1 MLSIGHLSFTNC
13 CTALYTVRGC
23 IFVWNFSQCWLC
35 NDGLPCVNGELPCV
49 NSKEFKYDAQMPVLL
64 WDVFSDFQKSIEYR
78 REVKKND
85 GGNKN
90 NDNKTEQTKIFD
102 R

>member
-1 MLSIGHLSFTNC
+1 MFGIFHN
-13 CTALYTVRGC
+13 VGC
-23 IFVWNFSQCWLC
+23 V
-35 NDGLPCVNGELPCV
+35 NDGLPRVNGELPCV
-49 NSKEFKYDAQMPVLL
+49 NSKQFKYDAQIPVSL
-64 WDVFSDFQKSIEYR
+64 WDMFFSDFQISVEYR

-90 NDNKTEQTKIFD
+90 NDNKTEQTKFFD

>member
-1 MLSIGHLSFTNC
+1 M
-13 CTALYTVRGC
+13 A
-23 IFVWNFSQCWLC
+23 
-35 NDGLPCVNGELPCV
+35 CVNDTVECV
-49 NSKEFKYDAQMPVLL
+49 NDEEFKYDAQIPVLL
-64 WDVFSDFQKSIEYR
+64 WDMFFSDFQKSVEYR

-90 NDNKTEQTKIFD
+90 NDSKTEQTKFFD